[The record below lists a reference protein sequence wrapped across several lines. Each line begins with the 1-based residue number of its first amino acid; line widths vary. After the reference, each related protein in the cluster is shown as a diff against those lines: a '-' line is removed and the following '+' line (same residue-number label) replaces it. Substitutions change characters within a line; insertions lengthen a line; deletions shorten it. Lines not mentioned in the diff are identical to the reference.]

1 MAYENFNNNNNNG
14 QQQQKKSVNTR
25 GNAYYNSNQTTP
37 CCLTVAYWDNM
48 IKLSFARQLPPEQQ
62 TNMRKYDHDN
72 EVISAMTRI
81 KAETLYEKYKEVI
94 VPALEEAKDE
104 AISVTVG
111 GVNQIQ
117 IATNV
122 DAEGVPHPCIRLIKE
137 IGEDLKAVASNILE
151 YDFNT
156 TEVVYGYNPENGTF
170 TKREFIFSE
179 LELFMRDLNSAVE
192 ASSNAYV
199 HTDRVVTKFM
209 TDRTDS
215 KLNQIGAKLG
225 LQLDTNPRFSS
236 GRGGQGS
243 IFDGPN
249 PQNTQSAGGYEV
261 PTNSVG
267 SIEELNAAIG
277 N

>member
-1 MAYENFNNNNNNG
+1 MAYENVNNNG
-14 QQQQKKSVNTR
+14 QNQKRSVNTR
-25 GNAYYNSNQTTP
+25 GTSYYNSNQATP

-48 IKLSFARQLPPEQQ
+48 VKLNFAPMLPESQQ
-62 TNMRKYDHDN
+62 TVSRKYDHDN
-72 EVISAMTRI
+72 EVFSAMTRI
-81 KAETLYEKYKEVI
+81 KAQTLYTKYNELI
-94 VPALEEAKDE
+94 VPALQEAKDE

-122 DAEGVPHPCIRLIKE
+122 DAEGIPHPCVRLIKD
-137 IGEDLKAVASNILE
+137 IGEDLKADKNNIFE

-156 TEVVYGYNPENGTF
+156 TEIVYGYDPENGTF

-199 HTDRVVTKFM
+199 HTDRVVTKYM

-225 LQLDTNPRFSS
+225 LQLDSNPRFTT

-243 IFDGPN
+243 IFDTAQN
-249 PQNTQSAGGYEV
+249 NTQSAGGYEV

-267 SIEELNAAIG
+267 SIEELNAVIG
-277 N
+277 

>member
-1 MAYENFNNNNNNG
+1 MAYENNYNNNSNNG
-14 QQQQKKSVNTR
+14 QQQKRSVNTR
-25 GNAYYNSNQTTP
+25 GNSYYNSNQVTP
-37 CCLTVAYWDNM
+37 CCLTVSYWDNM
-48 IKLSFARQLPPEQQ
+48 VKLNFAKMLPPEQQ
-62 TNMRKYDHDN
+62 TVSRKYDHDN

-94 VPALEEAKDE
+94 VPALEKAEDE

-122 DAEGVPHPCIRLIKE
+122 DTEGVPHPCIRLIKD
-137 IGEDLKAVASNILE
+137 IGEDLKAASANILE

-156 TEVVYGYNPENGTF
+156 TEVVYGYNPEKGTF

-199 HTDRVVTKFM
+199 HTDRVVTKYM

-225 LQLDTNPRFSS
+225 LQLDSNPRYTS

-243 IFDGPN
+243 IFDGPQN
-249 PQNTQSAGGYEV
+249 NTQSAGGYEV
-261 PTNSVG
+261 PTDSVG

>member
-1 MAYENFNNNNNNG
+1 MAYENNNG
-14 QQQQKKSVNTR
+14 QQKKSVNTR
-25 GNAYYNSNQTTP
+25 GTSYYNSNQATP

-48 IKLSFARQLPPEQQ
+48 VKLSFARMLPQDQQ
-62 TNMRKYDHDN
+62 TSSRRYDHEN
-72 EVISAMTRI
+72 EVSSSMTRI
-81 KAETLYEKYKEVI
+81 KAETLYREYNNVI
-94 VPALEEAKDE
+94 IPALEKAEDA
-104 AISVTVG
+104 AVSVTVA

-122 DAEGVPHPCIRLIKE
+122 DTEGVPHPCIRLIKD
-137 IGEDLKAVASNILE
+137 IGEDLKAIPSNILQ

-225 LQLDTNPRFSS
+225 LELDSNPRYST

-243 IFDGPN
+243 IFDGVSN
-249 PQNTQSAGGYEV
+249 NTQSAGGYEV

-267 SIEELNAAIG
+267 SIEELNSVIG
-277 N
+277 